1 MTVPTPRPRRDHAP
15 WVPWL
20 VGLLLAGAGCAAR
33 PPQVTTPPTVPTAS
47 PPPRAIELEPLR
59 IEVGRDGHPEVFDAR
74 GLLDEGN
81 DALMQRRWDEA
92 LRAYE
97 QLVRDFPDS
106 QLVASALYNAGLA
119 LEGQGDMT
127 GAADRYRALIERA
140 GTAPIGRDGRFR
152 LAAVLAEAQKFAD
165 STRVLEEVL
174 AATDLPAADRI
185 EALARLGYALIEQKD
200 YAGAEEVLRSAIAY
214 HRDVSARERVEDL
227 QFVAMCQYYLAD
239 IAHRQFLEVPMRYP
253 EAQLSRD
260 VDQKSELM
268 LLARDRYI
276 KTVDFKHAYWA
287 TAAVFQI
294 GLMYKEFWDAF
305 MAVPIPTDLETVA
318 IEEYVKAVNK
328 EPQLRKLME
337 KSLLYHERNI
347 AMVKNANL
355 STVWSEA
362 SVQGAEVARKVLGR
376 QDKGELLRP
385 GTTNAADLA
394 AGIHT
399 APGPRGA
406 PEPVEG
412 AKEYVPGRF
421 DL

>member
-1 MTVPTPRPRRDHAP
+1 MTFRPLRS
-15 WVPWL
+15 
-20 VGLLLAGAGCAAR
+20 LALASLASLALGTAGCASRRA
-33 PPQVTTPPTVPTAS
+33 PAATTPVASPTA
-47 PPPRAIELEPLR
+47 PAPRTIELEPLR
-59 IEVGRDGHPEVFDAR
+59 IEVGGDGVPQVFDAR

-81 DALMQRRWDEA
+81 DALMMRRWDEA
-92 LRAYE
+92 LRAFE
-97 QLVRDFPDS
+97 QIVRDFPDS
-106 QLVASALYNAGLA
+106 QLVPSALYNAGLA
-119 LEGQGDMT
+119 LEGQGDMA
-127 GAADRYRALIERA
+127 GAAERYRALVARA
-140 GTAPIGRDGRFR
+140 GTTPIARDARFR
-152 LAAVLAEAQKFAD
+152 LAAVLAEGQKFAD

-174 AATDLPAADRI
+174 AQADLPPAERI

-200 YAGAEEVLRSAIAY
+200 YAGAEEVLRSAIAF
-214 HRDVSARERVEDL
+214 HRDVSARERVDDL

-239 IAHRQFLEVPMRYP
+239 IAHRQFLEIPMRYP

-347 AMVKNANL
+347 AMAQNANL
-355 STVWSEA
+355 STAWADA
-362 SVQGAEVARKVLGR
+362 SSQGAEVARKVLGR
-376 QDKGELLRP
+376 QDKGDLLRP
-385 GTTNAADLA
+385 GTPNAADLA
-394 AGIHT
+394 AGIRT
-399 APGPRGA
+399 APGPAGA
-406 PEPVEG
+406 PEPAEG
-412 AKEYVPGRF
+412 APEYVPGRF